1 MGSLTVDGGLSVG
14 AGINAGGGGVFGGAI
29 QTAGTIDAADR
40 IKVNTATK
48 STNTTTGSIITLG
61 GIGVADTIHT
71 GIPIGTDSGGT
82 GLADAYATG
91 DILVAKNSNTLYNLP
106 VGNPG
111 KYLIADPTASAGVL
125 WSYGILQNFIHVSE
139 PIYISETQFMI
150 NHAQVINNPRTQL
163 MSITAPVIIST
174 STTGMNGILV
184 NNGSSLAGTIYYDN
198 ITGVVTGTGTTFITD
213 FVPGD
218 TISLDNNGQKRRIVN
233 ITSNTSMTISPSFS
247 GPLNEWIRNG
257 TGTMSTVQFKFGTS
271 SYRAANTGDYLGLNI
286 GTLNGNTTPTNW
298 TIEFWVYITTATAT
312 AVCYSI
318 SSPFAF
324 RIGYTGTRFNI
335 SLGNNGSYNLRNA
348 TNFTSNTGT
357 NTWAHIAVSFNG
369 SVYRCFL
376 NGSLSVTFNSTA
388 VLPPATFDSFTFA
401 SDGTTTIP
409 CYIDEIRISNIA
421 RYTAAFTVSASAFTV
436 DTNCIVLNHL
446 NGPTGTFDFPLY
458 DDTISNKALTYNRG
472 GLAPLAHYYIYL
484 ISDGPQGTTGIIL
497 STRCESLAE
506 SIIDLPVGY
515 TTNNIRQTQ
524 YNISTD
530 INGNISRLSWSG
542 LSANIQG
549 LPLNSTITS
558 NTMTNISL
566 SDYIPKTAAF
576 VTLVCNLTNKDTS
589 NSVVIGPNALIGY
602 SIICNTTANGNA
614 IQTYN
619 TSLGAYQTLDVRIV
633 FNTLGSSI
641 AIHADKYC
649 VVMPY

>member
-1 MGSLTVDGGLSVG
+1 MLL
-14 AGINAGGGGVFGGAI
+14 
-29 QTAGTIDAADR
+29 
-40 IKVNTATK
+40 
-48 STNTTTGSIITLG
+48 
-61 GIGVADTIHT
+61 
-71 GIPIGTDSGGT
+71 
-82 GLADAYATG
+82 
-91 DILVAKNSNTLYNLP
+91 
-106 VGNPG
+106 
-111 KYLIADPTASAGVL
+111 
-125 WSYGILQNFIHVSE
+125 
-139 PIYISETQFMI
+139 
-150 NHAQVINNPRTQL
+150 
-163 MSITAPVIIST
+163 
-174 STTGMNGILV
+174 
-184 NNGSSLAGTIYYDN
+184 
-198 ITGVVTGTGTTFITD
+198 
-213 FVPGD
+213 
-218 TISLDNNGQKRRIVN
+218 
-233 ITSNTSMTISPSFS
+233 
-247 GPLNEWIRNG
+247 
-257 TGTMSTVQFKFGTS
+257 
-271 SYRAANTGDYLGLNI
+271 
-286 GTLNGNTTPTNW
+286 
-298 TIEFWVYITTATAT
+298 
-312 AVCYSI
+312 
-318 SSPFAF
+318 
-324 RIGYTGTRFNI
+324 
-335 SLGNNGSYNLRNA
+335 
-348 TNFTSNTGT
+348 
-357 NTWAHIAVSFNG
+357 
-369 SVYRCFL
+369 
-376 NGSLSVTFNSTA
+376 FNSTA

-436 DTNCIVLNHL
+436 DANCIALNHL
-446 NGPTGTFDFPLY
+446 NGAVGTFDFPLY
-458 DDTISNKALTYNRG
+458 DDTISNKSLTYNRG
-472 GLAPLAHYYIYL
+472 GLAPLTHYYIYL
-484 ISDGPQGTTGIIL
+484 ISDGSTTGIIL

-506 SIIDLPVGY
+506 TIIDLPVGY

-549 LPLNSTITS
+549 LPLNATITS

-566 SDYIPKTAAF
+566 SDYIPKTAVF